1 MAAPKRK
8 ASAATT
14 ASKKAGKAKA
24 NAEGTQHK
32 RTPKHI
38 ADLAA
43 GKDEYHCEAI
53 VGEAMQKGVQVWQV
67 THMIANLTFA
77 LTFSVSLHKHLMLL
91 LLQVKWKDW
100 DAKHNTWEPLENLGG
115 CEAHIAEYRRVKDTA
130 NQEAAKKV
138 QERVAEK
145 QRQQKERDDSIAIA
159 KAAKEVENT
168 TILEIKH
175 WRGC

>member
-14 ASKKAGKAKA
+14 AASKKAGKAKA

-38 ADLAA
+38 ADPAA

-53 VGEAMQKGVQVWQV
+53 VGDAMQKGVQVWQV

-77 LTFSVSLHKHLMLL
+77 H
-91 LLQVKWKDW
+91 
-100 DAKHNTWEPLENLGG
+100 
-115 CEAHIAEYRRVKDTA
+115 
-130 NQEAAKKV
+130 
-138 QERVAEK
+138 
-145 QRQQKERDDSIAIA
+145 
-159 KAAKEVENT
+159 
-168 TILEIKH
+168 
-175 WRGC
+175 